1 MTQKFEFVG
10 TVQFWPNGARGNPVA
25 LYMEK
30 LENGECRI
38 SARLPEWRHVIGV
51 GATVNKAAGNYELN
65 LKAAEPADG
74 AYEGPYWN
82 SGIKAE
88 KPAPPKP
95 AAATPQAGGGPLPVA
110 SDGATGTRAPPTP
123 TETPSPPSQGTAPA
137 SS

>member
-1 MTQKFEFVG
+1 MAQKLEFVG
-10 TVQFWPNGARGNPVA
+10 SVQFWPNDVRGNPVA

-38 SARLPEWRHVIGV
+38 SARLPEWRHIVGV

-65 LKAAEPADG
+65 LKAAVPAAG

-88 KPAPPKP
+88 KPATPKP
-95 AAATPQAGGGPLPVA
+95 AVAASPAGGGPTDVPP
-110 SDGATGTRAPPTP
+110 APPGTP
-123 TETPSPPSQGTAPA
+123 PA
-137 SS
+137 SSQGVAPTSS

>member
-1 MTQKFEFVG
+1 MTKKVEFVG

-38 SARLPEWRHVIGV
+38 SARLTEWRHIVGV
-51 GATVNKAAGNYELN
+51 GVTVNKAAGNYELN
-65 LKAAEPADG
+65 LKAAAPADG

-88 KPAPPKP
+88 KPALPKP
-95 AAATPQAGGGPLPVA
+95 AAA
-110 SDGATGTRAPPTP
+110 APPVGGSEGGTP
-123 TETPSPPSQGTAPA
+123 PAPPQGTAPA

>member
-1 MTQKFEFVG
+1 MAQKVEFVG
-10 TVQFWPNGARGNPVA
+10 TVQFWPNGSRGNPVA

-30 LENGECRI
+30 LESGEYRI
-38 SARLPEWRHVIGV
+38 SARLPPWRHIVGV

-65 LKAAEPADG
+65 LKAGMPADG

-95 AAATPQAGGGPLPVA
+95 AAAPPQAAGNEGG
-110 SDGATGTRAPPTP
+110 
-123 TETPSPPSQGTAPA
+123 TPSPPSQGGAPA

>member
-1 MTQKFEFVG
+1 MTPKFEFVG
-10 TVQFWPNGARGNPVA
+10 TVQFWLTGARGNPVA
-25 LYMEK
+25 LYLEK

-38 SARLPEWRHVIGV
+38 SARLSEWRHVVGV
-51 GATVNKAAGNYELN
+51 GATVNKAAGNYELS
-65 LKAAEPADG
+65 LKAAVPADG

-95 AAATPQAGGGPLPVA
+95 AP
-110 SDGATGTRAPPTP
+110 APA
-123 TETPSPPSQGTAPA
+123 APA

>member
-38 SARLPEWRHVIGV
+38 SARLPEWRHVVGV

-65 LKAAEPADG
+65 LKAAVPADG

-95 AAATPQAGGGPLPVA
+95 AAATPQAGGGPA
-110 SDGATGTRAPPTP
+110 GAPPAP
-123 TETPSPPSQGTAPA
+123 TGTPSPPPQGTAPT

>member
-1 MTQKFEFVG
+1 MTQKVEFVG

-38 SARLPEWRHVIGV
+38 SARLPEWRHIVGV

-65 LKAAEPADG
+65 LKAAAPADG

-82 SGIKAE
+82 SGIKAA
-88 KPAPPKP
+88 KPALPKP
-95 AAATPQAGGGPLPVA
+95 AAATSQAGGGPA
-110 SDGATGTRAPPTP
+110 DAPPTP
-123 TETPSPPSQGTAPA
+123 NGTPSPPPQGTAPA

>member
-1 MTQKFEFVG
+1 MTQKVEFVG

-38 SARLPEWRHVIGV
+38 SARLPEWRHIVGV

-65 LKAAEPADG
+65 LKAAAPADG

-95 AAATPQAGGGPLPVA
+95 AAATPQAGGGPA
-110 SDGATGTRAPPTP
+110 DAPATP
-123 TETPSPPSQGTAPA
+123 TGMTSPPSQGTAPA